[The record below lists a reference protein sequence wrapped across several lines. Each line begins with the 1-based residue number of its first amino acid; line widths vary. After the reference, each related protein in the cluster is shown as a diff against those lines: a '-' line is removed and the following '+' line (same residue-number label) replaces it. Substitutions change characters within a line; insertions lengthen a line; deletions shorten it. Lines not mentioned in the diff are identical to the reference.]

1 MYINMNIRKTLFF
14 GVLSM
19 MTMISVDSIACS
31 NILVTKGASADGSC
45 MVSYAADSHQLY
57 GELYYLKGRFWDK
70 GAMRDVVEWDTG
82 KFLGRIPQAP
92 VTYKRVGNMNEH
104 QLIVAETTYGGRHEL
119 WDSTGVMDYG
129 SLIYIAL
136 ERATTAREA
145 IDVIVSLANE
155 YGYYSE
161 GESFSIADQKEVW
174 VMDLIGKGTKMVNGK
189 NVRKGIVW
197 VARRIPD
204 GYICAHANQARISTF
219 PLDDPENCLYAPDVI
234 TFARQMG
241 WFDGQDKDF
250 SFCDT
255 YAPLDFSGMR
265 ACESRAWSALNI
277 LCKGK
282 FTFVDENGGEVTR
295 DAYDYI
301 DYAMGYDKT
310 KRFPLFV
317 KPAEK
322 ISVKNVA
329 DAMRDHFE
337 GTPMDMTQD
346 IGAGGNALPYRWRPM
361 NFEVDGKTYVNER
374 AIATQQTGFWF
385 VGQSRGWLPD
395 VVGGVIWFG
404 CDDAATSW
412 LTPIYTNTQEVPE
425 CFREGNGDI
434 LHYSPTS
441 AFWMCNR
448 VANACYKAYNIMAP
462 TVRSAIDEWEN
473 AQIAN
478 LARTDEEALKIFYS
492 EIKVK
497 KMYVRKNERTRKV
510 ADPAPKTKA
519 FITEFSV
526 NTAQEMFD
534 KWVGME
540 EFLLVKFLDGNVKAQ
555 NPDGSWVTN
564 GHSDKI
570 PANIGWPGY
579 TDVWKRAA
587 ASEKLEVR

>member
-1 MYINMNIRKTLFF
+1 MYINMNIRKSFF
-14 GVLSM
+14 IGVLSL
-19 MTMISVDSIACS
+19 TAMISVDSNACS

-57 GELYYLKGRFWDK
+57 GELYYLKGGFWDK

-197 VARRIPD
+197 VARRVPD

-234 TFARQMG
+234 TFARQIG

-478 LARTDEEALKIFYS
+478 LARTDEEALKVFYS

-564 GHSDKI
+564 GHSDKV

>member
-1 MYINMNIRKTLFF
+1 MYIYMNIKKSFF
-14 GVLSM
+14 IGVLSM
-19 MTMISVDSIACS
+19 MTMISVDSNACS

-57 GELYYLKGRFWDK
+57 GELYYLKGGFWDK

-197 VARRIPD
+197 VARRVPD

-241 WFDGQDKDF
+241 WFDGQNKDF

-478 LARTDEEALKIFYS
+478 LARTDEEALKVFYS

-564 GHSDKI
+564 GYSDKI